1 MRHPDQAWVNPSP
14 SGAPPQA
21 AISLARAV
29 RSAEAHRVS
38 KEASW
43 MFPNGELQGE
53 TNLRKEPPNAT
64 SGFEEILGRT
74 GDATNGVV

>member
-1 MRHPDQAWVNPSP
+1 
-14 SGAPPQA
+14 
-21 AISLARAV
+21 
-29 RSAEAHRVS
+29 
-38 KEASW
+38 